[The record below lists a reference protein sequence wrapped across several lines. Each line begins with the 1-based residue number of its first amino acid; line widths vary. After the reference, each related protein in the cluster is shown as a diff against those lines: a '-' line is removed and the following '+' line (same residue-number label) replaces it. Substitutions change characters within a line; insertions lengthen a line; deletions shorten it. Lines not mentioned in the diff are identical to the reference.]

1 MKKILGIVVLGLLLS
16 GCFKDK
22 SEEAI
27 KNCADTVWSIATTEE
42 FDKEFII
49 GWVYSWGSKP
59 ENIFDE
65 TVLTLKKAGFT
76 YEEVHKWARDLKT
89 VEVTDGN
96 REVIN
101 HFIGTKN
108 KINKSIDDHL
118 KLSLTDRLQNEDY
131 EKSFRSCEQVR
142 KKANKTFD
150 AKWQKPKIMKA
161 EFR

>member
-1 MKKILGIVVLGLLLS
+1 MKKIFLLIIITLLLT

-27 KNCADTVWSIATTEE
+27 KNCADTLWSITTTKE
-42 FDKEFII
+42 FDDKFMI
-49 GWVYSWGSKP
+49 GWVYSFDTP
-59 ENIFDE
+59 TENIFDE
-65 TVLTLKKAGFT
+65 TVLKLKKAGFT
-76 YEEVHKWARDLKT
+76 YVEVHKWAQDLKT
-89 VEVTDGN
+89 VEATDTN
-96 REVIN
+96 REFIN
-101 HFIGTKN
+101 HFIEIKN

-131 EKSFRSCEQVR
+131 EKYFRSCEQVR

-150 AKWQKPKIMKA
+150 AKWQKPKIKKV